1 MYNNTIK
8 YYENYLLKTNKEIE
22 KTLNKNIDIYE
33 KEAKVSLEKLL
44 RKSKEYKLYDKDYE
58 EFMMNMGKLAISLSK
73 LKENQSYYI
82 TIFLQMNDVFEELQ
96 QKNIMKDAYV
106 WK

>member
-1 MYNNTIK
+1 MDNNIIK
-8 YYENYLLKTNKEIE
+8 YYEDYLLKTNKEVE
-22 KTLNKNIDIYE
+22 KTLNKNISVYE
-33 KEAKVSLEKLL
+33 KEAKVSLEKLVT
-44 RKSKEYKLYDKDYE
+44 KSNEYKLYDKDYE

-82 TIFLQMNDVFEELQ
+82 TTFLQMNDVFEELQ

>member
-1 MYNNTIK
+1 MDNNTIK
-8 YYENYLLKTNKEIE
+8 YYENYLLKTNKEVE
-22 KTLNKNIDIYE
+22 KILNKNIDIYE
-33 KEAKVSLEKLL
+33 KEAKASLEKLL
-44 RKSKEYKLYDKDYE
+44 RKSEEYKLYDKDYE

-82 TIFLQMNDVFEELQ
+82 TTFLQMNNVFEELQ
-96 QKNIMKDAYV
+96 QRNIMKDAYV

>member
-1 MYNNTIK
+1 MDNNTIK
-8 YYENYLLKTNKEIE
+8 YYKDYLLKTNKEIE

-33 KEAKVSLEKLL
+33 KEAKLSLEKLL

-58 EFMMNMGKLAISLSK
+58 EFMMNMGKLAICLSG
-73 LKENQSYYI
+73 LKGNQSYYI
-82 TIFLQMNDVFEELQ
+82 TIFFEMNNIFEELQ